1 MGSEAAVADQ
11 KPEEQRKTPR
21 TTLPSID
28 FGIDGTIYEVA
39 DWSLGGC
46 RIRGYEGDL
55 EPGST
60 AAASI
65 FLHGQHE
72 HFGLSVNVEV
82 VRRDVEDNT
91 LAVRFMDLHASDI
104 MEYCGEIERAMT
116 ESAGD

>member
-1 MGSEAAVADQ
+1 MISKAAVADQ
-11 KPEEQRKTPR
+11 APEEQRKTPR

-28 FGIDGTIYEVA
+28 FGVDGRIYNVA

-55 EPGST
+55 EPGAS

-82 VRRDVEDNT
+82 VRRNAEKKEM
-91 LAVRFMDLHASDI
+91 AVRFLDLQAADI
-104 MEYCGEIERAMT
+104 MEYCGEIERAM
-116 ESAGD
+116 SGNADD